1 MSSARRLAI
10 LVLFALHLGESQR
23 AQAEAMAGGIMFVF
37 LRKEAEFEI
46 TSDFSAHAVAEQFC
60 RCVPIV
66 HQT

>member
-1 MSSARRLAI
+1 
-10 LVLFALHLGESQR
+10 
-23 AQAEAMAGGIMFVF
+23 MFVF